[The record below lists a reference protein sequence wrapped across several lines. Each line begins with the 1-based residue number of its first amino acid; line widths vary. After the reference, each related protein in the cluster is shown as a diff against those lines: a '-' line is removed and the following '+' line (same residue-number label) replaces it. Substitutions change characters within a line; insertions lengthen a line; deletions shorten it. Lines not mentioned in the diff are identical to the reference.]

1 MLKGFAPIH
10 TANSCVLILGTGPS
24 VVSSLKQQ
32 YYGHER
38 NAFWPIMAAILAG
51 PIENYEQKWDLLLAN
66 DIALWD
72 VLAQFERKGSADS
85 AYTEVIPN
93 ELRRFIDEHAQLRS
107 ILFNGKKA
115 ADFYRRLIGCYPVTV
130 QFETLPST
138 SPAYTLDFEQKLKAW
153 REAMKGKQQYMEDLR

>member
-1 MLKGFAPIH
+1 MLKGFPPIH
-10 TANSCVLILGTGPS
+10 TPTSSILILGTGPS

-38 NAFWPIMAAILAG
+38 NAFWPIMAEILNG
-51 PIENYEQKWDLLLAN
+51 PIETYEQKWEILLSN

-85 AYTEVIPN
+85 AYTAVIPN
-93 ELRRFIDEHAQLRS
+93 PLRQFIDEHTHLAK

-115 ADFYRRLIGCYPVTV
+115 ADFYRRLIGYFPQTIE
-130 QFETLPST
+130 FHTLAST
-138 SPAYTLDFEQKLKAW
+138 SPAYTLGFDQKLAVW
-153 REAMKGKQQYMEDLR
+153 RQAIIENGCKQ